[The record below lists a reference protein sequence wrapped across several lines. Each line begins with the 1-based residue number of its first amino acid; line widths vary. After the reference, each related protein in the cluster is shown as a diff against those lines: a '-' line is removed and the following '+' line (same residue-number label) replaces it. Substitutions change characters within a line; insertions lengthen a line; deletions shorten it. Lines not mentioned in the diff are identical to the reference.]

1 MAFTG
6 SRSGALP
13 LAFQPTY
20 EGRMFLVEFGLGVV
34 LPVALL
40 VWPRIRNSPRGLV
53 AGATLAVLG
62 FIMHRLD
69 VSVTGLE
76 RASGTRYTPTWMEV
90 MVSLGLV
97 AIGFAVFALAVRF
110 LPIFPKHAHGPGS
123 PAVRG
128 APATA
133 RRG

>member
-1 MAFTG
+1 
-6 SRSGALP
+6 
-13 LAFQPTY
+13 
-20 EGRMFLVEFGLGVV
+20 MFPGEFGLGVV

-40 VWPRIRNSPRGLV
+40 VWPRIRSSPTGLV

-62 FIMHRLD
+62 FITHRLD

-76 RASGTRYTPTWMEV
+76 RASGAQYAPTWMEV

-110 LPIFPKHAHGPGS
+110 LPIFPEHAHGPCS
-123 PAVRG
+123 PAARENPAAGGRG
-128 APATA
+128 
-133 RRG
+133 

>member
-1 MAFTG
+1 
-6 SRSGALP
+6 
-13 LAFQPTY
+13 
-20 EGRMFLVEFGLGVV
+20 MFLVEFGLGVV

-40 VWPRIRNSPRGLV
+40 VWPRIRSSPRGLV

-110 LPIFPKHAHGPGS
+110 LPIFPKHAHGPRS
-123 PAVRG
+123 PAARG